1 MSSCTDILLISS
13 VACRIA
19 ECLDDNELALL
30 AADLLLLSDALNA
43 IAVRRAV
50 CKDICEKKAANT
62 EKNSKDSNASSGN
75 NNSSENN
82 SNENNSSDEN
92 NGSNDNRGTKG
103 NKDGK
108 GNKVGKNNKDSK
120 SNNGNSASSGSSI
133 KQISNENNV
142 ITPVKR
148 EQSSEMK
155 TSGSSNM
162 KATFTKNDNSMKM
175 GDNKIVDM
183 SEDINHSNKK

>member
-30 AADLLLLSDALNA
+30 AADLLFLSDALNA

-62 EKNSKDSNASSGN
+62 AKNSKDSNANSGN
-75 NNSSENN
+75 NNSNNNN
-82 SNENNSSDEN
+82 SNNNNSSEN
-92 NGSNDNRGTKG
+92 NGSNDNRGNKG
-103 NKDGK
+103 NKDGN

-133 KQISNENNV
+133 KQISDEKNV